1 MRDGTGVEGLR
12 RSMLTAYAHVHVW
25 WHARWCGMILVAV
38 ILVCGSWLWSVV
50 LTILD
55 LDTNGN
61 ATVSEPYSRL
71 SAVVGELLSALAV
84 L

>member
-1 MRDGTGVEGLR
+1 
-12 RSMLTAYAHVHVW
+12 
-25 WHARWCGMILVAV
+25 MILVAV